1 MQSPND
7 TYSGETKVQGK
18 FRLSVPTSLAL
29 ETLFGINDNVLPTNP
44 LPYKQ
49 YTYLFINLR
58 TLLRNLYGSVSK
70 ELKTIWSVERYYAEL
85 LEEIHVLPEI
95 VQAESANQLSVV
107 YYLDSYKS
115 ISRLYPHAKLKVGKP
130 ASVNLYDAIEQ
141 NIVVKLTQAIRAKD
155 ISAMLTDCFIPLPE
169 SKKERVLIM
178 THLPLDLVPHS
189 QSTRLDLLESHTG
202 VIKDSVRWYTK
213 LNGKEPRVPFGKFAI
228 QLFGDGKQFSGFP
241 PRYRKAVAAFGEEK
255 RWNQL
260 TSDNLLKITLSK
272 LPERDIYDEIKP
284 IL

>member
-7 TYSGETKVQGK
+7 TFNGETKVQGK

-29 ETLFGINDNVLPTNP
+29 ETIFGINDNVLPTNP
-44 LPYKQ
+44 LPFKQ
-49 YTYLFINLR
+49 YNYLFVNLR
-58 TLLRNLYGSVSK
+58 TLLRNLYGSVNK
-70 ELKTIWSVERYYAEL
+70 ELKTVWSVERYYAEL
-85 LEEIHVLPEI
+85 IEEIQVLPEI
-95 VQAESANQLSVV
+95 VHAESSNQLSVV

-115 ISRLYPHAKLKVGKP
+115 ISRQYPHAKLKVGKP
-130 ASVNLYDAIEQ
+130 TSVNLYDAIEQ
-141 NIVVKLTQAIRAKD
+141 NIVAKLTTAIRDKQFT
-155 ISAMLTDCFIPLPE
+155 AMLTDCFVPLPE
-169 SKKERVLIM
+169 SKRERVLIM

-202 VIKDSVRWYTK
+202 VIKDSVKWYTK

-228 QLFGDGKQFSGFP
+228 QLFGDGKQFLGYP
-241 PRYRKAVAAFGEEK
+241 PRIRKAVASYGEAK

-272 LPERDIYDEIKP
+272 LPERDIYEEIKP